1 MHLDKLNGNINKLKH
16 RTGTREIKLLS
27 AGGVPIQN
35 KEVRVSQTKHKFLF
49 GCSEFSVLSYR
60 NNELEG
66 EARERAEE
74 RFEKFFQLFNF
85 ATLPFYW
92 HRFEPTKGSPDTK
105 RLTQAAQW
113 MTSKGLKLKGH
124 PLCWHTLAAP
134 WLMEMNN
141 SDILKVQLERIHR
154 EVSGFKGLIDMW
166 DVINEVVIMP
176 IFDKYDN
183 GITRICKEMGRL
195 KLVREVFEAAKQA
208 NPEATLL
215 INDFNTSESYDIL
228 IEGLLEAGIPIDA
241 IGIQSHMHQGY
252 WGVEKTLEVL
262 ERFSRFKLPI
272 HFTENTII
280 SGHIMP
286 PEIDDL
292 NDYKLDQWPSTPE
305 GEARQAQE
313 TVLHYTTLFSHPS
326 VESITWW
333 DFVDGLWLG
342 APSGFITRDNR
353 VKPVYDEI
361 HKLVKKDWWTGD
373 THAVSDEMGTLTVT
387 GFMGEYELEYRGK
400 KLGFTIDKKNEPLI
414 LEI

>member
-1 MHLDKLNGNINKLKH
+1 MHLNNLTGNMSKLSH
-16 RTGTREIKLLS
+16 RMGTREIKLLS
-27 AGGVPIQN
+27 TGGTPIQN
-35 KEVRVSQTKHKFLF
+35 KEVKVAQTKHKFLF
-49 GCSEFSVLSYR
+49 GCSEFSSLSYR

-66 EARERAEE
+66 EAKEKAEE

-92 HRFEPTKGSPDTK
+92 HNFERTKGSPDTK
-105 RLTQAAQW
+105 RLRQAAEW
-113 MTSKGLKLKGH
+113 MTSKGVRLKGH

-141 SDILKVQLERIHR
+141 TDILKVQLERIHR
-154 EVSGFKGLIDMW
+154 EVTGFKGLIDTW

-183 GITRICKEMGRL
+183 GITRICKEMGRI

-272 HFTENTII
+272 HFTENTIV

-292 NDYKLDQWPSTPE
+292 NDYKIAQWPTTPE
-305 GEARQAQE
+305 GEARQAEE

-353 VKPVYDEI
+353 AKPVYDEI
-361 HKLVKKDWWTGD
+361 RKLIKEDWWTGEV
-373 THAVSDEMGTLTVT
+373 TAVSDETGSLHVT
-387 GFMGEYELEYRGK
+387 GFMGDYELEYQGK
-400 KLGFTIDKKNEPLI
+400 KLAFAIDRENEPLTF
-414 LEI
+414 EI

>member
-16 RTGTREIKLLS
+16 RMGTREIKLLS
-27 AGGVPIQN
+27 AGGEPIQN

-66 EARERAEE
+66 EAKERVEE

-92 HRFEPTKGSPDTK
+92 HNFEPIKGSPDTK

-141 SDILKVQLERIHR
+141 SHILKVQLERIHR
-154 EVSGFKGLIDMW
+154 EVTGFKGLIDMW

-292 NDYKLDQWPSTPE
+292 NDYKLDQWPTTPE
-305 GEARQAQE
+305 GEARQAEE

-361 HKLVKKDWWTGD
+361 HKLVKKDWWTED
-373 THAVSDEMGTLTVT
+373 THAVSDETGSLTVT